1 VTDKATHAIATCLVL
16 RLTLS
21 FQTEKFVKKYLCEQ
35 VKMIKLLGDH
45 VTNLK
50 RVGPGLGVY
59 LFGRHTLK
67 TRVQKRKLLRRL
79 KLDSSSS
86 SSSDSDS
93 DVE

>member
-1 VTDKATHAIATCLVL
+1 
-16 RLTLS
+16 
-21 FQTEKFVKKYLCEQ
+21 VKKYLCEE
-35 VKMIKLLGDH
+35 VKIIKLLGDF

-59 LFGRHTLK
+59 LFGKHTLK
-67 TRVQKRKLLRRL
+67 TRLEKGKLLRRPRR
-79 KLDSSSS
+79 DSSSS